1 MPELPAGT
9 GIRDEVQPVR
19 RSVRPS
25 RWRNSLGRAAL
36 FAVLSLTL
44 VVCAHPALALSPE
57 SPEVVAAVNRGLQY
71 LETHDE
77 PRSGG
82 KALIAL
88 AFLKNGQEDHPYIQ
102 QALESVQSTIKKDYS
117 EDVYT
122 NGLSIIFL
130 ITLDPVKYRTEIDAL
145 LGFMIARQKPHGGW
159 GYDHQASGDTSM
171 TQYAV
176 LSMWE
181 AGAVGIET
189 PVASWERVSNWLLRT
204 QDPSGAFG
212 YQGRDSGSFTRV
224 PQAEVRHSMAAAGLG
239 SLYVCTD
246 HLGLSNTPQQES
258 NVPTALQVVQDE
270 QTKKRRLTNNVD
282 TGRVQLAAS
291 DGAEWFVKNHDMDA
305 KPYTHYYLYA
315 YERYRSFREVAE
327 NSVEIEPAWY
337 DEAATFLLQ
346 TQREDGSWLSSGTT
360 GPECDTAF
368 AVLFLLR
375 STKKSLNHAGRF
387 GAGTLVGGRGLPTGD
402 GPVQMRGGRVIAK
415 PLAGPA
421 EELLKLIEDPNRED
435 HDQAV
440 QGFEDLARMGNEEL
454 LTEHEAKIK
463 ELAAKGD
470 PDARRAAVVAL
481 GRTGNLDNVPILI
494 YALTDPDERVFLAA
508 RDSLRFISRRFDV
521 FESEGVLSADRLRAE
536 IERWKQWYRRIRPDA
551 VFED

>member
-1 MPELPAGT
+1 M
-9 GIRDEVQPVR
+9 
-19 RSVRPS
+19 
-25 RWRNSLGRAAL
+25 
-36 FAVLSLTL
+36 LSLSL
-44 VVCAHPALALSPE
+44 FPCARPCLALTPE
-57 SPEVVAAVNRGLQY
+57 SPEVVAAIKRGLQY

-77 PRSGG
+77 KRPGG

-102 QALESVQSTIKKDYS
+102 EALESVRGTLGENYS

-130 ITLDPVKYRTEIDAL
+130 ITLDPVKYRPEIDQL
-145 LGFMIARQKPHGGW
+145 MGHMIARQKQHGGW
-159 GYDHQASGDTSM
+159 GYDHRPTGDTSM

-181 AGAVGIET
+181 ADAAGIET
-189 PVASWERVSNWLLRT
+189 PVNAWERVSNWLLRT

-212 YQGRDSGSFTRV
+212 YQGNDSGSYSRV
-224 PQAEVRHSMAAAGLG
+224 PQTEIRHSMAAAGLG
-239 SLYVCTD
+239 SLYVCSD
-246 HLGLSNTPQQES
+246 HLGLNSAPKRES
-258 NVPTALQVVQDE
+258 TVPGALQVVQNE
-270 QTKKRRLTNNVD
+270 SSRKRGRLTNNVD
-282 TGRVQLAAS
+282 SGRIQAAAA
-291 DGAEWFVKNHDMDA
+291 DGAEWFVEHHDMEA

-337 DEAATFLLQ
+337 DEGARFLLKSQ
-346 TQREDGSWLSSGTT
+346 KSQGEWLSSGTT
-360 GPECDTAF
+360 GKECDTAF

-402 GPVQMRGGRVIAK
+402 GPVQMRGGKVIAK

-421 EELLKLIEDPNRED
+421 EELLKLIEDPSRAD

-440 QGFEDLARMGNEEL
+440 QGFEDLARMGDEET

-508 RDSLRFISRRFDV
+508 RDSLRFISRRFDT
-521 FESEGVLSADRLRAE
+521 FESEGVLSPDRLKAE

-551 VFED
+551 VFEE